1 MEEENKASC
10 KGDIIFGLINIL
22 LVLLCTKLNI
32 ILISSAMVLLIIIG
46 IAVSAQSVKEN
57 FAAGHKLAAIGCG
70 VGVLLQC
77 AAAVLYVVN
86 ILMGL
91 LGMIM
96 QLFK

>member
-1 MEEENKASC
+1 MEKENKASW
-10 KGDIIFGLINIL
+10 KGDIIFGVINIL

-77 AAAVLYVVN
+77 TAAVLYVVN